1 MICLIRF
8 AIAWEYN
15 MKTLKEIRNL
25 TRKQIINTL
34 VKVDKEMIQEEL
46 FSDNFDFLEQLLRGE
61 TKQYNKW
68 TLKELREE
76 MRDCGY

>member
-1 MICLIRF
+1 
-8 AIAWEYN
+8 